1 MDQELFRTIGTFVGP
16 ALAAVIVMIG
26 WRRTHRDAL
35 ERDAKTQQTAADRDL
50 ENWRRTTLSQAIV
63 DLLKLSK
70 DRYDLVRALS
80 ENYDPKG
87 NKNKSITI
95 FNEMQNKILQIRICA
110 SGTDVEKKAVGLGN
124 LHAVSIGA
132 ILGSTNG
139 NIESFEERMKANH
152 LIITMRDFD
161 AIEVHHELLRA
172 TQKELRQTVDQP
184 YHLTEE
190 GRQV

>member
-1 MDQELFRTIGTFVGP
+1 MRAHAEQFVYNAPDPWWTVGSALGAA
-16 ALAAVIVMIG
+16 ALASMFATVGWIVVHRMSQS
-26 WRRTHRDAL
+26 RDA
-35 ERDAKTQQTAADRDL
+35 

-184 YHLTEE
+184 HHLTEE